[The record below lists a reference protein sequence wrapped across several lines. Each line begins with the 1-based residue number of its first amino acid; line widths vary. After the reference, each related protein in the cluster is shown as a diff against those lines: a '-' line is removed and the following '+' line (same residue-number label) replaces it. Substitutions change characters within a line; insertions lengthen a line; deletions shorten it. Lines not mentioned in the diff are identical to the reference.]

1 MRSIACLILICSSFK
16 YNYAFKNINNKLL
29 IKLSPNVVTINKSK
43 NLGNNFKLYT
53 ASSPDS
59 VGSTGPYED
68 ITAKASIYFDRL
80 IGVIFNYIFL

>member
-1 MRSIACLILICSSFK
+1 MRLIARLILICYSFK
-16 YNYAFKNINNKLL
+16 YNFAFKIINNKLL

-43 NLGNNFKLYT
+43 HFGKNFILYT

-68 ITAKASIYFDRL
+68 ITAKASKYFDRL
-80 IGVIFNYIFL
+80 IGVIFYIFL